1 MFKKGSVLFRDVSSA
16 WKFQPLSPI
25 HLQQLFLIG
34 YHLLTLDQFEIPP
47 SAEIASPDP
56 TLAPVPSHSAA
67 SATSPD
73 TTAPAPLSKTAAEKD
88 RKRRLKARIAIEHI
102 DIIRDEFW
110 DQRPWIL
117 SGKAP

>member
-1 MFKKGSVLFRDVSSA
+1 M
-16 WKFQPLSPI
+16 
-25 HLQQLFLIG
+25 
-34 YHLLTLDQFEIPP
+34 LDQFEIPP
-47 SAEIASPDP
+47 SAETAFPDP
-56 TLAPVPSHSAA
+56 ALALIPSH

-73 TTAPAPLSKTAAEKD
+73 TTAPALISKTAAEKD

>member
-1 MFKKGSVLFRDVSSA
+1 MEIPATQSYPFTVTILV
-16 WKFQPLSPI
+16 
-25 HLQQLFLIG
+25 G
-34 YHLLTLDQFEIPP
+34 YRLLMLDQFEIPP
-47 SAEIASPDP
+47 FAETTSPDP
-56 TLAPVPSHSAA
+56 TLAPIPSHSA
-67 SATSPD
+67 TSPG